1 MSGLGCNPCTHRAYH
16 QVVYIF
22 KLLLKCIDVGEQFNL
37 DFMVSLIDI
46 GSWSLKG
53 YGFVDEKA
61 ILRIIQCIKIKTLPK
76 KLKRILAG
84 G

>member
-1 MSGLGCNPCTHRAYH
+1 MYRAYH

-61 ILRIIQCIKIKTLPK
+61 ILRII
-76 KLKRILAG
+76 
-84 G
+84 